1 MLTNIEKG
9 DIVVIKDPDGATKKV
24 TVLAVKPDYERPGM
38 FIRFDYIDYG
48 EATPMRR
55 TAYPRELLSIV
66 QKTATKALDPKAPRP
81 GDAPS
86 NVPQKAIVIDGKVYI
101 ERTPPTSG
109 SIPVNEA
116 VTSQVHE
123 AVKAPAKPVESR
135 IKKAPV
141 AAAK

>member
-1 MLTNIEKG
+1 MLSNIEKG

-24 TVLAVKPDYERPGM
+24 TVLAVKPDYEHPGA

-48 EATPMRR
+48 EASPMRR

-66 QKTATKALDPKAPRP
+66 QKTASKALDPKAPRP
-81 GDAPS
+81 GDSAPQG
-86 NVPQKAIVIDGKVYI
+86 PQKAIVIDGKVYV
-101 ERTPPTSG
+101 ERTPPTQG

-116 VTSQVHE
+116 VTTQVHE
-123 AVKAPAKPVESR
+123 AVKSPNKPVESR

-141 AAAK
+141 AASK